1 MLTPWDIS
9 SNNGSELDAE
19 VFGPLAA
26 IPEDH
31 LIALASRIGSQKLR
45 VSINNA
51 KLVKRVSGSYN
62 IVHVI
67 ELETLKLVIRV
78 PATGWGAGVT
88 KTAADALA
96 SQVAVMRLVRQ
107 KTKAPV
113 PEIYD
118 WDPTINNEIGAPFIC
133 MAFLR
138 GETASHVWFDQ
149 SNGTEAREELR
160 FNILS
165 SLSNIMAQFDSIS
178 FDKIGSITAAQD
190 GSFSLGPIYHWLVK
204 DDGSIQATADRTY
217 YSTME
222 FLACNMRFKD
232 AKDSV
237 WSRAQ
242 NKILETLIQ
251 NSPDLDSYSR
261 FVLCPPDF
269 DSQNVLV
276 DDKGNVIGIID
287 WDLCRTMPPHLGY
300 ASYPGWITRDW
311 DPLMYGWPFEQEYE
325 DSPETLQRY
334 RAHYNKELGKALSWN
349 GDWKFT
355 ENSHIAEAIWIAML
369 DSTNRM
375 DICRKFVEVA
385 LGSENRNDAIG
396 VLYEIGENEYDQK
409 SWEYLQEK
417 LKVLVCPPATPS
429 YAS

>member
-1 MLTPWDIS
+1 MSAPSEIGS
-9 SNNGSELDAE
+9 SNGSEIDAE
-19 VFGPLAA
+19 VFGPLAR
-26 IPEDH
+26 IPEDDI
-31 LIALASRIGSQKLR
+31 IALASRIGSQVLR
-45 VSINNA
+45 VSTNNA

-62 IVHVI
+62 IVHI
-67 ELETLKLVIRV
+67 IQLETMKLVIRV
-78 PATGWGAGVT
+78 PATGWGAGMT

-118 WDPTINNEIGAPFIC
+118 WDPTNNNEIGAPFIC
-133 MAFLR
+133 MAFLP

-149 SNGTEAREELR
+149 SNGTKAREELR
-160 FNILS
+160 LNILT
-165 SLSNIMAQFDSIS
+165 SLSNIMAQFNSIS
-178 FDKIGSITAAQD
+178 FDKIGSITAAED
-190 GSFSLGPIYHWLVK
+190 GSFSLGPIYRWLEN
-204 DDGSIQATADRTY
+204 DDGSIQVTADRTY
-217 YSTME
+217 FSTME
-222 FLACNMRFKD
+222 FLVCNMRFKD

-237 WSRAQ
+237 WGRAES
-242 NKILETLIQ
+242 KMLETLIQ

-276 DDKGNVIGIID
+276 DDKGNVTGIID

-334 RAHYNKELGKALSWN
+334 RAHYNKELGKALSWR
-349 GDWKFT
+349 GDWRYT
-355 ENSHIAEAIWIAML
+355 ENSHVAEAVWIAML
-369 DSTNRM
+369 NSTNRM

-385 LGSENRNDAIG
+385 LELENRSDAIG
-396 VLYEIGENEYDQK
+396 VLYEIGESEYDEQ
-409 SWEYLQEK
+409 SWGYLEK
-417 LKVLVCPPATPS
+417 TLKLLVCPLATPS
-429 YAS
+429 KAT

>member
-1 MLTPWDIS
+1 MPSDIS

-19 VFGPLAA
+19 VFGPLAT

-31 LIALASRIGSQKLR
+31 LIAIASRIGSKVLR
-45 VSINNA
+45 VSTNNA

-62 IVHVI
+62 IVHII
-67 ELETLKLVIRV
+67 ELDTLKLVIRV

-107 KTKAPV
+107 KTQAPV

-118 WDPTINNEIGAPFIC
+118 WDPTINNEIDAPFIC
-133 MAFLR
+133 MAFLP

-160 FNILS
+160 LNILS
-165 SLSNIMAQFDSIS
+165 SLSNIMAQFSSIS

-190 GSFSLGPIYHWLVK
+190 GSLSLGPIYHWLVK
-204 DDGSIQATADRTY
+204 DDGSIQVTADRTY
-217 YSTME
+217 FSTME

-232 AKDSV
+232 ARDST

-269 DSQNVLV
+269 DSQNILV
-276 DDKGNVIGIID
+276 DDKGNVTGIID

-334 RAHYNKELGKALSWN
+334 RAHYNKGLGKALSWN
-349 GDWKFT
+349 GDWKLT
-355 ENSHIAEAIWIAML
+355 ETSHVAEAVWIAML

-385 LGSENRNDAIG
+385 LGIENRNDAIR
-396 VLYEIGENEYDQK
+396 VLYKIGENEYDQK
-409 SWEYLQEK
+409 SWKYLQNT
-417 LKVLVCPPATPS
+417 LKVLICPPTTPS
-429 YAS
+429 QAT

>member
-1 MLTPWDIS
+1 MSAPSEIDS
-9 SNNGSELDAE
+9 SDGSEIDAE
-19 VFGPLAA
+19 VFGPLAR
-26 IPEDH
+26 IPEDDI
-31 LIALASRIGSQKLR
+31 IALASRIGSQVLC
-45 VSINNA
+45 VSTNNA

-62 IVHVI
+62 IVHII
-67 ELETLKLVIRV
+67 ELETMKLVIRV
-78 PATGWGAGVT
+78 PATGWGAGMT

-96 SQVAVMRLVRQ
+96 SQAAVMRLVRQ

-118 WDPTINNEIGAPFIC
+118 WDPTNNNEIGAPFIC
-133 MAFLR
+133 MAFLP
-138 GETASHVWFDQ
+138 GETVSHVWFDQ

-160 FNILS
+160 LNILK

-178 FDKIGSITAAQD
+178 FDKIGSITAAED
-190 GSFSLGPIYHWLVK
+190 GSFSLGPIYHWLEN
-204 DDGSIQATADRTY
+204 DDGSIQVTADRTY
-217 YSTME
+217 FSTME

-237 WSRAQ
+237 WGRAES
-242 NKILETLIQ
+242 KMLETLIQ

-276 DDKGNVIGIID
+276 DDKGNVTGIID

-311 DPLMYGWPFEQEYE
+311 DPLMYGWPFEQEHE

-334 RAHYNKELGKALSWN
+334 RAHYNKELGKALSWR
-349 GDWKFT
+349 GDWRFT
-355 ENSHIAEAIWIAML
+355 ENSHVAEAVWIAIL
-369 DSTNRM
+369 NSTNRM

-385 LGSENRNDAIG
+385 LELENRSDAIG
-396 VLYEIGENEYDQK
+396 VLFEIGENEYDEQ
-409 SWEYLQEK
+409 SWGYLEK
-417 LKVLVCPPATPS
+417 TLKLLVCPPATPS
-429 YAS
+429 KAT

>member
-1 MLTPWDIS
+1 MSAPSEIG
-9 SNNGSELDAE
+9 SNDGSEIDAE
-19 VFGPLAA
+19 VFGPLAT
-26 IPEDH
+26 IPEDD
-31 LIALASRIGSQKLR
+31 LIALASRIGSQVLR
-45 VSINNA
+45 ISTNNA
-51 KLVKRVSGSYN
+51 KIVKRVSGSYN
-62 IVHVI
+62 IVHII
-67 ELETLKLVIRV
+67 ELEIMKLVIRV
-78 PATGWGAGVT
+78 PATGWGAGMT

-118 WDPTINNEIGAPFIC
+118 WDPTNNNEIGAPFIC
-133 MAFLR
+133 MAFLP

-149 SNGTEAREELR
+149 SNGTEAREERRL
-160 FNILS
+160 NILT

-178 FDKIGSITAAQD
+178 FDKIGSITAAED
-190 GSFSLGPIYHWLVK
+190 GSFSLGPIYHWLEN
-204 DDGSIQATADRTY
+204 DDGSIQVTADRTY
-217 YSTME
+217 FSTME

-237 WSRAQ
+237 WGRAES
-242 NKILETLIQ
+242 KMLETLIQ

-261 FVLCPPDF
+261 FVLCPPDL

-276 DDKGNVIGIID
+276 DDKGNVTGIID

-334 RAHYNKELGKALSWN
+334 RAHYNKKLGKALSWR
-349 GDWKFT
+349 GDWRFT
-355 ENSHIAEAIWIAML
+355 ENSHVAEAVWIAML
-369 DSTNRM
+369 NSTNRM

-385 LGSENRNDAIG
+385 LELENRSDAIG
-396 VLYEIGENEYDQK
+396 VLYEIGENEYDEQ
-409 SWEYLQEK
+409 SWGHLEK
-417 LKVLVCPPATPS
+417 TLKLLVCPPATPS
-429 YAS
+429 QAT

>member
-1 MLTPWDIS
+1 MLTPSDIT

-19 VFGPLAA
+19 VFGPLAT

-31 LIALASRIGSQKLR
+31 LIALAFRIGSQMLR
-45 VSINNA
+45 VSIDNA

-62 IVHVI
+62 IVHII

-107 KTKAPV
+107 KTKAHV

-133 MAFLR
+133 MAFLL

-160 FNILS
+160 LNILS

-178 FDKIGSITAAQD
+178 FDKIGSITAVQD
-190 GSFSLGPIYHWLVK
+190 GSFSLGPIYHWPVK
-204 DDGSIQATADRTY
+204 DDGSIQVTADRTY
-217 YSTME
+217 FSTVE

-251 NSPDLDSYSR
+251 NSPDLNSYSR

-276 DDKGNVIGIID
+276 DDKGNVTGIID
-287 WDLCRTMPPHLGY
+287 WDLC
-300 ASYPGWITRDW
+300 
-311 DPLMYGWPFEQEYE
+311 
-325 DSPETLQRY
+325 
-334 RAHYNKELGKALSWN
+334 NALSWK
-349 GDWKFT
+349 GDWEFT

-375 DICRKFVEVA
+375 DICYKFVKVA
-385 LGSENRNDAIG
+385 LGIENRNDAIG

-429 YAS
+429 QAS

>member
-1 MLTPWDIS
+1 M
-9 SNNGSELDAE
+9 
-19 VFGPLAA
+19 
-26 IPEDH
+26 
-31 LIALASRIGSQKLR
+31 
-45 VSINNA
+45 
-51 KLVKRVSGSYN
+51 
-62 IVHVI
+62 
-67 ELETLKLVIRV
+67 
-78 PATGWGAGVT
+78 T

-118 WDPTINNEIGAPFIC
+118 WDSTNNNEIGAPFIC
-133 MAFLR
+133 MAFLP
-138 GETASHVWFDQ
+138 GKTVSHVWFDQ
-149 SNGTEAREELR
+149 SNGTEAREKLR
-160 FNILS
+160 LNILT
-165 SLSNIMAQFDSIS
+165 SLSNVMAQFDSIS

-190 GSFSLGPIYHWLVK
+190 ASFSLGPTYHWLEK
-204 DDGSIQATADRTY
+204 DDGSIEITADRTY
-217 YSTME
+217 FSTME

-237 WSRAQ
+237 WSRAE
-242 NKILETLIQ
+242 NKMLETLIQ

-276 DDKGNVIGIID
+276 DDKGNVTGIID

-300 ASYPGWITRDW
+300 ASYPVWITRDW
-311 DPLMYGWPFEQEYE
+311 DPLMYGWPSEQEYE

-334 RAHYNKELGKALSWN
+334 RAHYNKELGKALSWM

-355 ENSHIAEAIWIAML
+355 ENSHVAEAVWIAML
-369 DSTNRM
+369 DSANRM

-385 LGSENRNDAIG
+385 LGIENRNDAIR
-396 VLYEIGENEYDQK
+396 VLYDIGENEYDQQ
-409 SWEYLQEK
+409 SWGHLQET
-417 LKVLVCPPATPS
+417 LKVLVCPPTTPS
-429 YAS
+429 QAT

>member
-1 MLTPWDIS
+1 MSAPSEIG
-9 SNNGSELDAE
+9 SNDGSEIDVE
-19 VFGPLAA
+19 VFGPLAT
-26 IPEDH
+26 IPEDQ
-31 LIALASRIGSQKLR
+31 LIALAFRVGSQVLR
-45 VSINNA
+45 VSTNNA

-62 IVHVI
+62 IVHII
-67 ELETLKLVIRV
+67 ELDTMKLVIRV
-78 PATGWGAGVT
+78 PATGWGAGMT
-88 KTAADALA
+88 KTASDALA

-118 WDPTINNEIGAPFIC
+118 WDPTNNNEIGAPFIC
-133 MAFLR
+133 MSFLP

-149 SNGTEAREELR
+149 SNGTEAREKLR
-160 FNILS
+160 LNILT
-165 SLSNIMAQFDSIS
+165 SLSNILAQFDSIS
-178 FDKIGSITAAQD
+178 FDKIGSITAAED
-190 GSFSLGPIYHWLVK
+190 GSFSLGPIYHWLEK
-204 DDGSIQATADRTY
+204 DDGSIQVTADRTY
-217 YSTME
+217 FSTME

-237 WSRAQ
+237 WGRAES
-242 NKILETLIQ
+242 KMLETLIQ

-276 DDKGNVIGIID
+276 DDKGNVTGIID

-311 DPLMYGWPFEQEYE
+311 DPLMYGWPVEQEYE

-334 RAHYNKELGKALSWN
+334 RAHYSKELGKALSWK

-355 ENSHIAEAIWIAML
+355 ANSHVAEAVWIATL
-369 DSTNRM
+369 NSTNRM

-385 LGSENRNDAIG
+385 LGIENRNDAIG
-396 VLYEIGENEYDQK
+396 VLYDIGENEYDQP
-409 SWEYLQEK
+409 SWEYLEK
-417 LKVLVCPPATPS
+417 RLKLLVCPPATPS
-429 YAS
+429 HAT